1 MVQPH
6 LRAARIKQQ
15 NSPGYTH
22 WVSPSGRCE
31 KGIGSWITQG
41 CATTGQK
48 QNPTICLDS
57 SMALVHPSPRA
68 ARLRGRVGAS
78 STGHGSP
85 FVPREAQCPS
95 APQSRRAREPRPCAR
110 GFHPAGGLPLSSAG
124 NTADPRP
131 GRGAEPPGPVGHL
144 AGRPLPVTMA
154 ALRLCTWA
162 DN

>member
-57 SMALVHPSPRA
+57 SMALVHPPPGPLGSGGEWEPPALDMALLSCRA
-68 ARLRGRVGAS
+68 RHSALQLRRAVGPENHVRVLEAS
-78 STGHGSP
+78 TRRG
-85 FVPREAQCPS
+85 PS
-95 APQSRRAREPRPCAR
+95 ALVSGKYGGPQARPGGRA
-110 GFHPAGGLPLSSAG
+110 
-124 NTADPRP
+124 PRP
-131 GRGAEPPGPVGHL
+131 GRAF
-144 AGRPLPVTMA
+144 GRPSPA
-154 ALRLCTWA
+154 SHHGCS
-162 DN
+162 

>member
-57 SMALVHPSPRA
+57 SMALVHPPPGRSAPGASGSLQHWTWLSFRA
-68 ARLRGRVGAS
+68 ARGTV
-78 STGHGSP
+78 P
-85 FVPREAQCPS
+85 F
-95 APQSRRAREPRPCAR
+95 
-110 GFHPAGGLPLSSAG
+110 SSAEPSG
-124 NTADPRP
+124 QRITSVLLEASTRRGSSALVSGKYGGPQARPGGRAPRP
-131 GRGAEPPGPVGHL
+131 GRAF
-144 AGRPLPVTMA
+144 GRPSPA
-154 ALRLCTWA
+154 SHHGCS
-162 DN
+162 

>member
-57 SMALVHPSPRA
+57 SMALVHPPPGRSAPGASGSLQHWTWLSFRA
-68 ARLRGRVGAS
+68 ARGTVPFS
-78 STGHGSP
+78 SA
-85 FVPREAQCPS
+85 EPS
-95 APQSRRAREPRPCAR
+95 GQRTTSVCSRLPP
-110 GFHPAGGLPLSSAG
+110 GGGLPLSSAG